1 MATPAKKGKLKIL
14 RDYKKYVTTK
24 LGAFIKGLK
33 LHGDPDCTDPPS
45 DNDANKVLADDM
57 LDTNIQRVTNPSKNL
72 TAVEKKQKN
81 AVWDALDA
89 DANYVETIA
98 NAVAKS
104 AGDVNAG
111 ISVITRIGFLVAG
124 KGIPKHNVGVVDFGV
139 GWFHA
144 HEEKI
149 KSGTEMHVWCLGL
162 TTAKGTPPSNSAVFA
177 TCEADCIFNNLTS
190 GSILAYCHASVV
202 PVSHVAQSGTQ
213 ASPQSLSA
221 KSASAIPMS
230 KSKHPV
236 IDINNKN
243 YYKFGDWRYV
253 VIL

>member
-1 MATPAKKGKLKIL
+1 MATPAKKGKLKVK
-14 RDYKKYVTTK
+14 REYKKYGTPK
-24 LGAFIKGLK
+24 LGAFAKGLK
-33 LHGDPDCTDPPS
+33 FTGDPDCTTPPS
-45 DNDANKVLADDM
+45 DDAANKLLADAM
-57 LDTNIQRVTNPSKNL
+57 LGTNLLRITSPAKNL
-72 TAVEKKQKN
+72 TAIEKKQKN

-89 DANYVETIA
+89 DANYTETVA

-104 AGDVNAG
+104 TGDVNAG
-111 ISVITRIGFLVAG
+111 ISVITRIGFFVAG
-124 KGIPKHNVGVVDFGV
+124 KGSAKRNVGVVDFGV

-144 HEEKI
+144 HEEKT
-149 KSGTEMHVWCLGL
+149 KSGTELHVWNLGL
-162 TTAKGTPPSNSAVFA
+162 TSAKGTPPEESSAFA
-177 TCEADCIFNNLTS
+177 TCEADCIFNNLPS